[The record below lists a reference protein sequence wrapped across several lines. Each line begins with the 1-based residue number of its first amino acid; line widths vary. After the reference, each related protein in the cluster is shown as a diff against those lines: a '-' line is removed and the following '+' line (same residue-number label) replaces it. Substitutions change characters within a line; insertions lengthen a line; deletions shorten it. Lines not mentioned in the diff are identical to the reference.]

1 MSKKFIIEGSRIWSL
16 ESLYSEIN
24 RVLMSNENWK
34 IAASLDAFNDLLY
47 GEFGNLKNVQ
57 NPIFIW
63 KNFEDNAQLFG
74 TDFTI
79 KWYQEKLKSNQY
91 NSQLISD
98 KLQELE
104 SGMGQTYFE
113 IIEEIFKDHLNI
125 TLIKE

>member
-113 IIEEIFKDHLNI
+113 IIEEIFKDHPNI
-125 TLIKE
+125 TLIK

>member
-1 MSKKFIIEGSRIWSL
+1 
-16 ESLYSEIN
+16 
-24 RVLMSNENWK
+24 MSNENWK

>member
-113 IIEEIFKDHLNI
+113 IIEEIFKDHPNI